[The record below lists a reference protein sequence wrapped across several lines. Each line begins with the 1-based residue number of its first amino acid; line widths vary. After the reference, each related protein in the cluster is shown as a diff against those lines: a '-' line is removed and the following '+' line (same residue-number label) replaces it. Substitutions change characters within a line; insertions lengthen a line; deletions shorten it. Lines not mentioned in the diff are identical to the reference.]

1 MYIGI
6 QNNILPNKNA
16 FLARNS
22 FINSF
27 SWVPIAPE
35 PGLFPYKFLL
45 TPPPIEIEIERM
57 KFSCCILQLHFI
69 TVDLMI
75 TNSQD
80 TEFEMILTLLHAQK

>member
-16 FLARNS
+16 FLARKS

-57 KFSCCILQLHFI
+57 KFSCCILQLHYSGFN
-69 TVDLMI
+69 D
-75 TNSQD
+75 N
-80 TEFEMILTLLHAQK
+80 K